1 MIRLSNC
8 PICNSCKL
16 EKEFTCVDHSTSLE
30 EFAIVSCETCELKLT
45 NPRPSDQNLAKYYDS
60 EKYISHTNKT
70 DGFFNFLYQKIRRVA
85 ITKKVNLIKGLS
97 KGRSHLDVGCGTGE
111 FLNACKN
118 AGFLVRGIEPSK
130 KAREQAEKNY
140 NLSVSEKTDLSQ
152 YKDEEFD
159 TISMWHVLEHMPNL
173 NKNSSELYRILKARG
188 KLIVAVPN
196 YKSWDAKYYK
206 KNWAAWDVPI
216 HLWHF
221 SKKSITQLF
230 EKHNFDFVKT
240 KPLIFDSFYVSLLS
254 EEYSK
259 GKKNYIKAFVIGL
272 ISNFFGFFSKK
283 GHSSLI
289 YIFEKKN

>member
-16 EKEFTCVDHSTSLE
+16 EKEFTCIDHSTSLE
-30 EFAIVSCETCELKLT
+30 EFTIVSCETCRFKLT
-45 NPRPSDQNLAKYYDS
+45 NPRPLDQNLAKYYDS
-60 EKYISHTNKT
+60 EKYISHSNKKG
-70 DGFFNFLYQKIRRVA
+70 GFFNFLYQTIRSIA
-85 ITKKVNLIKGLS
+85 ITKKVRLIKDLS
-97 KGRSHLDVGCGTGE
+97 KGNSLLDVGCGTGE
-111 FLNACKN
+111 FLNACKKT
-118 AGFLVRGIEPSK
+118 GFLVHGIEPSK

-140 NLSVSEKTDLSQ
+140 NLSVSENTDLSQ
-152 YKDEEFD
+152 FTDEEFD

-173 NKNSSELYRILKARG
+173 NKNSSELYRILKAGG

-196 YKSWDAKYYK
+196 YKSWDAKHYN

-230 EKHNFDFVKT
+230 EKHNFNLVKT

-254 EEYSK
+254 EEYST
-259 GKKNYIKAFVIGL
+259 GKKNYIKAFIIGL
-272 ISNFFGFFSKK
+272 ISNLYGLFSKK
-283 GHSSLI
+283 GHSSII
-289 YIFEKKN
+289 YIFEKKK